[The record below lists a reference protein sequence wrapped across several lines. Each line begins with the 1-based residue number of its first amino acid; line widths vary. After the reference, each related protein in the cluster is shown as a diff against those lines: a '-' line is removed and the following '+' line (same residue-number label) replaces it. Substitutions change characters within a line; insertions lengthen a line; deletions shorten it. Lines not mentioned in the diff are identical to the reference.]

1 MVLLKHKF
9 IKSKEE
15 YKAEEHARYIEE
27 VLANILDRLETYLAG
42 NVFGRKEIINGERKM
57 ERKKGEKNK
66 QEKTPK
72 QKGEKKGGERESYP
86 LT

>member
-1 MVLLKHKF
+1 LPLVLLKHKF

-57 ERKKGEKNK
+57 ERKKRNMQGLAHTVGLQILELIK
-66 QEKTPK
+66 
-72 QKGEKKGGERESYP
+72 
-86 LT
+86 